1 MSAPLIVLV
10 GPMGVGKSTV
20 GQLLA
25 VRLDT
30 GYRDTDEDIV
40 TAQGRAIAEIFVDEG
55 EAAFRALEKAAV
67 RTALAEHEGVLSL
80 GGGAIL
86 DADTR
91 ALLAGQRVV
100 YLSMDVEE
108 AVKRTGLNAARPLLA
123 VNPRKQWRELMEAR
137 RHLYEEVATA
147 VVATDGRTPEEVT
160 EAALD
165 AVELKTVSPGGQPPD
180 PRPEDAVVNDVTRIE
195 IGGTAG
201 SDPYEVLVGRQLLG
215 ELGGLIGT
223 KAKRVAVIH
232 PEALAETGDAL
243 RADLAEQ
250 GYEAIAIQVP
260 NAEEAK
266 TAEVAAYCWKALG
279 QSGFTRTDV
288 IVGVGGGA
296 STDLAGFVA
305 ATWLRGVR
313 WIAVPTTVLAMVDAA
328 VGGKTGINTAEGKNL
343 VGSFHPPAG
352 VLCDLAALD
361 SLPVNDYVSGLA
373 EVIKAGF
380 IADPAI
386 LDLIESDPQA
396 ARTPAG
402 PHTAELIVRSIKVKA
417 EVVSSDLKEA
427 GLREILNYG
436 HTLGHAIEK
445 NERYKWRHG
454 AAVSVG
460 MHFAAELGRLAG
472 RLDDATADRHRTIL
486 EAVGLPLHYRYD
498 QWPKLVENMK
508 VDKKSRGDLLRFIVL
523 DGLAKPTVLEGP
535 DPAVLLAAYGEV
547 GE

>member
-1 MSAPLIVLV
+1 MTGAPKVVLV

-25 VRLDT
+25 ERLGV

-40 TAQGRAIAEIFVDEG
+40 AAEGRTVADIFVAEG
-55 EAAFRALEKAAV
+55 EPVFREIEKRAV
-67 RTALAEHEGVLSL
+67 RVALAEHEGVLAL

-86 DADTR
+86 DAETR
-91 ALLAGQRVV
+91 GLLAGRRVL

-108 AVKRTGLNAARPLLA
+108 AVRRTGLNAARPLLA
-123 VNPRKQWRELMEAR
+123 INPRKQWRELMEAR

-160 EAALD
+160 QAALD
-165 AVELKTVSPGGQPPD
+165 ALELTTSPGGQPPE
-180 PRPEDAVVNDVTRIE
+180 PRPEDAVANQVTRIQV
-195 IGGTAG
+195 GGTAG
-201 SDPYEVLVGRQLLG
+201 TEPYEVLVGRQLLG
-215 ELGGLIGT
+215 ELGGLIGD
-223 KAKRVAVIH
+223 KAQRVAVIH

-243 RADLAEQ
+243 RADLAGQ
-250 GYEAIAIQVP
+250 GYEAVAIQVP

-279 QSGFTRTDV
+279 QSGFTRSDV
-288 IVGVGGGA
+288 VVGVGGGA
-296 STDLAGFVA
+296 TTDLAGFVA

-343 VGSFHPPAG
+343 VGAFHPPAG

-373 EVIKAGF
+373 EIIKAGF
-380 IADPAI
+380 IADPVI
-386 LDLIESDPQA
+386 LELIESDPEA

-402 PHTAELIVRSIKVKA
+402 PHTAELIERSIRVKA
-417 EVVSSDLKEA
+417 EVVSCDLKES

-454 AAVSVG
+454 AAVAVG

-472 RLDDATADRHRTIL
+472 RLDDATADRHRTVL
-486 EAVGLPLHYRYD
+486 ESVGLPLHYRYD
-498 QWPKLVENMK
+498 QWPKLVETMK
-508 VDKKSRGDLLRFIVL
+508 VDKKSRGNLLRFVVL

-547 GE
+547 GQ